1 MSDLDVGHVRF
12 RQARRED
19 EARARRI
26 ANEIL
31 LVSSMIGWEES
42 PDWDQ
47 WFEERFPEHSRAPA
61 PGSGR
66 YPAVKSV
73 CEFAQGFLKAARE
86 TGWAVLRDDTL
97 GLREPEA

>member
-12 RQARRED
+12 RKAHRDD

-31 LVSSMIGWEES
+31 LISSMIGWEES
-42 PDWDQ
+42 PDWDE
-47 WFEERFPEHSRAPA
+47 WFQERFPEHSRVPA

-86 TGWAVLRDDTL
+86 TGWVVSRDDTP
-97 GLREPEA
+97 GFAGET

>member
-12 RQARRED
+12 RQAHRED

-31 LVSSMIGWEES
+31 LISSMIGWEES
-42 PDWDQ
+42 PDWNE
-47 WFEERFPEHSRAPA
+47 WFEERVPEYVRAPA

-86 TGWAVLRDDTL
+86 TGWAVSNSTTRPDDS
-97 GLREPEA
+97 

>member
-12 RQARRED
+12 RKAHRDD

-31 LVSSMIGWEES
+31 LISSMIGWEES
-42 PDWDQ
+42 HDWDE
-47 WFEERFPEHSRAPA
+47 WFQERFPEHSRAPA

-86 TGWAVLRDDTL
+86 TGWAVSRNDTL
-97 GLREPEA
+97 GFVGES

>member
-12 RQARRED
+12 RQGRRED

-42 PDWDQ
+42 PGWDE
-47 WFEERFPEHSRAPA
+47 WFEERFPEYSRSPA

-86 TGWAVLRDDTL
+86 TGWTVSRDDRP
-97 GLREPEA
+97 GLSGES

>member
-12 RQARRED
+12 RQAQRED

-31 LVSSMIGWEES
+31 LISSMIGWHES
-42 PDWDQ
+42 PDWDE
-47 WFEERFPEHSRAPA
+47 WFEERFPEYSRAPA

-66 YPAVKSV
+66 YPAVKGV

-86 TGWAVLRDDTL
+86 TGWAISRDDTL
-97 GLREPEA
+97 GLDGET